1 MLVLSILFFIN
12 LVIFIRNSWI
22 RRQRLNQR
30 WAVGLNNGISRS
42 EFARL
47 LVTVLSMLL
56 IYWPFSLY
64 CFVEFFHQGRLL
76 PYHWKIVHG
85 PFWKLIVFIRYDKV
99 TWSGWIGVYLAVT
112 SFAFIGFTRNARRTY
127 QQCIEVIYD
136 HILPKKLQAKL
147 PRMRK
152 ISETCKERR
161 NAQLGLSDGARNDIV
176 VMDGYLPWQF
186 FLIIQGHPVE
196 GGKQIGL
203 IWMLK
208 MTSLYIRV
216 RRQS

>member
-1 MLVLSILFFIN
+1 MLVFSILFLTN
-12 LVIFIRNSWI
+12 LVIFVRNSWI
-22 RRQRLNQR
+22 RRQRLNKR
-30 WAVGLNNGISRS
+30 WAVELNNGISRS

-56 IYWPFSLY
+56 IYWPFSIY
-64 CFVEFFHQGRLL
+64 CFVEFFQQGRLL

-127 QQCIEVIYD
+127 QHCIEVIYD
-136 HILPKKLQAKL
+136 HIIPKKLQAKL
-147 PRMRK
+147 PRMQK

-161 NAQLGLSDGARNDIV
+161 NAQFGLSNHARSDIV
-176 VMDGYLPWQF
+176 VMDRYLPWQF
-186 FLIIQGHPVE
+186 FLIIPGHPVE
-196 GGKQIGL
+196 AETPIGL
-203 IWMLK
+203 ISMLV
-208 MTSLYIRV
+208 MTSLYTRV